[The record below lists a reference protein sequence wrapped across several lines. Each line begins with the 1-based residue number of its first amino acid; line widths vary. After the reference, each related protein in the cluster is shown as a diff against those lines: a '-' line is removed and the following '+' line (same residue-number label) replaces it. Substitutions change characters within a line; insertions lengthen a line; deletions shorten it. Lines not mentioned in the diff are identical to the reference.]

1 MKMKGLVAL
10 LLQRMIALYMDDCRV
25 RNLRPK
31 TMDSYEKT
39 LQLLARWLRE
49 EQGID
54 RWESVRETHIRAYVR
69 DLQERG
75 KYTYFADE
83 KALKQFHL
91 LKRRDKR
98 QMISVITINNYLR
111 NIRVFFNWLE
121 ESECIRKSPMRKVR
135 EIPQER
141 PPKEY
146 LEDEE
151 VLRLLK
157 SMDRAYF
164 SEYRDMLVMM
174 LMLDAGTRL
183 GETLSAE
190 LEQLNIEKRSLYLP
204 ADKTKGR
211 KERTVYFSEKT
222 ARELRHWLQYKDR
235 YCESPYLFPVRHTG
249 RKVQVSA

>member
-10 LLQRMIALYMDDCRV
+10 FLQRMIALYMDDCRV

-98 QMISVITINNYLR
+98 QMISAITINNYLR
-111 NIRVFFNWLE
+111 NMRAFFNWMV
-121 ESECIRKSPMRKVR
+121 ESEYQDTHTS
-135 EIPQER
+135 
-141 PPKEY
+141 
-146 LEDEE
+146 
-151 VLRLLK
+151 
-157 SMDRAYF
+157 
-164 SEYRDMLVMM
+164 
-174 LMLDAGTRL
+174 
-183 GETLSAE
+183 TL
-190 LEQLNIEKRSLYLP
+190 
-204 ADKTKGR
+204 
-211 KERTVYFSEKT
+211 
-222 ARELRHWLQYKDR
+222 
-235 YCESPYLFPVRHTG
+235 
-249 RKVQVSA
+249 

>member
-1 MKMKGLVAL
+1 M
-10 LLQRMIALYMDDCRV
+10 

-98 QMISVITINNYLR
+98 QMIIT
-111 NIRVFFNWLE
+111 LE
-121 ESECIRKSPMRKVR
+121 VS
-135 EIPQER
+135 
-141 PPKEY
+141 
-146 LEDEE
+146 
-151 VLRLLK
+151 RL
-157 SMDRAYF
+157 S
-164 SEYRDMLVMM
+164 
-174 LMLDAGTRL
+174 
-183 GETLSAE
+183 
-190 LEQLNIEKRSLYLP
+190 RS
-204 ADKTKGR
+204 T
-211 KERTVYFSEKT
+211 
-222 ARELRHWLQYKDR
+222 Q
-235 YCESPYLFPVRHTG
+235 
-249 RKVQVSA
+249 